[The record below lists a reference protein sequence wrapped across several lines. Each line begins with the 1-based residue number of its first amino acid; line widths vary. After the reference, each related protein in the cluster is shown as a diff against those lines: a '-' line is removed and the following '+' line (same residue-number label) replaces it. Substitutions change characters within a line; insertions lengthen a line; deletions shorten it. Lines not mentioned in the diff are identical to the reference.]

1 MITDERSSPPR
12 SKFLEVCPVC
22 KSHDFKHVFTLR
34 DRVHGVSGEFKY
46 SKCSTCES
54 LFQNPMVIPE
64 DLHLCYPS
72 DYAPYNYNPESPKI
86 DLGSLGRAGGWKNGI
101 RAAVIQRVRG
111 GKTPGLIGAAGSIL
125 AEIPFLRER
134 AFYGVVMDECL
145 PNDESG
151 GRALDIGCGTGW
163 MLGRLKQVGW
173 DVEGVEWDE
182 HTAEAASARSG
193 SPVRVGD
200 FRDIDLAEGIYKLIV
215 LNHVFEHLHDPVGA
229 AEHLYK
235 LLSEGGRAVLIFPN
249 VESVDAAW
257 FRENWFPWEAPRH
270 LVFPSMKG
278 MRKLVSRTK
287 FSRIK
292 VRSRAGVFFW
302 EESKQLVN
310 DGNRKLNAFERILY
324 SMQTVA
330 AHLGLN
336 KGSEVIVVLEK

>member
-1 MITDERSSPPR
+1 MVAVERTSPPR
-12 SKFLEVCPVC
+12 SKVLEVCPVC
-22 KSHDFKHVFTLR
+22 KSHDFKSVFTLR
-34 DRVHGVSGEFKY
+34 DRVHGVSGEFSY

-72 DYAPYNYNPESPKI
+72 DYAPYNYHPQSPEI
-86 DLGSLGRAGGWKNGI
+86 DFGSIGLGGGWKNGI

-111 GKTPGLIGAAGSIL
+111 RKTVGLIGAVGGIL

-145 PNDESG
+145 PRDESAD
-151 GRALDIGCGTGW
+151 RALDIGCGTGW
-163 MLGRLKQVGW
+163 MLRRLTQVGW

-182 HTAEAASARSG
+182 HTAETASARSG
-193 SPVRVGD
+193 RPVRVGD
-200 FRDIDLAEGIYKLIV
+200 FRDIDLTEGSYKLIV
-215 LNHVFEHLHDPVGA
+215 LNHVFEHLHDPVGT
-229 AEHLYK
+229 AEHIYK
-235 LLSEGGRAVLIFPN
+235 LLSKSGRAVLIFPN
-249 VESVDAAW
+249 LESLDAAW

-270 LVFPSMKG
+270 LVFPSIKG
-278 MRKLVSRTK
+278 MHTLVSRTK
-287 FSRIK
+287 FATIT
-292 VRSRAGVFFW
+292 VRSRADVFFW
-302 EESKQLVN
+302 EESKRLVN
-310 DGNRKLNAFERILY
+310 DGKGKLNVFERILY